1 MNIEST
7 VKTILNSMESYLEK
21 EKYKGWDA
29 HDGLNGSLLNFS
41 CIRNRIPSMLLLQ
54 LIKNSPF
61 NLRPILR
68 IPKSYNPTAFTC
80 VGTPSELK
88 LSA

>member
-29 HDGLNGSLLNFS
+29 HDGLNGSLLKALDF
-41 CIRNRIPSMLLLQ
+41 
-54 LIKNSPF
+54 
-61 NLRPILR
+61 
-68 IPKSYNPTAFTC
+68 
-80 VGTPSELK
+80 
-88 LSA
+88 LS